1 MSMEKENLKIGIL
14 TGLTAEARALG
25 KPSDSFSVVTSA
37 ANITRGLSRLEDLI
51 NNGANVIGSI
61 GVAGGIKHG
70 FKPGQIILAT
80 EVIDCSSK
88 SELPKDNDAR
98 AEESPNM
105 IKFEADKAWFSKI
118 ENLFGEDLESGII
131 LGVDKPISE
140 PSAKRLLH
148 ESTTALSVDMESHIV
163 AHLATKAG
171 LPWFAIRIISDPV
184 ERRIPDA
191 ALAAIGSEREVSV
204 ARVLWGLLRR
214 PTDFPALMG
223 VAGETSMAMRSLKRV
238 GRDFRASI
246 K

>member
-37 ANITRGLSRLEDLI
+37 ANVTRGLSRLEDLI

-148 ESTTALSVDMESHIV
+148 ESTPGVAVDMASHIV
-163 AHLATKAG
+163 GLLATQAG

-191 ALAAIGSEREVSV
+191 ALAAC
-204 ARVLWGLLRR
+204 LLY
-214 PTDFPALMG
+214 
-223 VAGETSMAMRSLKRV
+223 TSPSP
-238 GRDFRASI
+238 RDRG
-246 K
+246 